1 METSIGKVVV
11 IWWRIDYP
19 LVRRW

>member
-11 IWWRIDYP
+11 MGY
-19 LVRRW
+19 V